1 MTCKVKEDEIL
12 ESKYTILLSVQK
24 KHKHYVKLC
33 WKYKVLLFIFS
44 YSWSMMEHD
53 GDVEVSE
60 SHQKGNGDGAE
71 ETPFPS
77 S

>member
-1 MTCKVKEDEIL
+1 
-12 ESKYTILLSVQK
+12 
-24 KHKHYVKLC
+24 
-33 WKYKVLLFIFS
+33 
-44 YSWSMMEHD
+44 MMEHD

>member
-1 MTCKVKEDEIL
+1 MK
-12 ESKYTILLSVQK
+12 
-24 KHKHYVKLC
+24 
-33 WKYKVLLFIFS
+33 
-44 YSWSMMEHD
+44 HD
-53 GDVEVSE
+53 GDVKVPK